1 MTVLVAGG
9 GIAGLAMALTCHQLG
24 VPVKVFESS
33 SELKPLGVGINLQP
47 NAIREL
53 FELGLEADIENIG
66 IRTRS
71 FGLYSKMGKE
81 IWIEPRGTWAG
92 YNWPQYSVHR
102 GELQMM
108 LYRKVVELLGDDA
121 VQTDSQ
127 VTGFENTSDGVEVT
141 VADRDG
147 NIRKETGDLLIA
159 ADGVHSAVRAQ
170 MFPHEGEPK
179 WGGAILWR
187 STTLAKPF
195 GDGATMA
202 MIGHETQRVVTYP
215 ISNIDPQTGFATIN
229 WIAERTIDPAAGFK
243 KEDYSRQV
251 DRAEFLPEFEN
262 WRYDW
267 LDIPELVNGSGTV
280 FEYPMVDRDPLPKWT
295 NGRVTLMGDAAHV
308 MYPTGSNGA
317 SQAIVDAR
325 KIGRAFLD
333 HGVCGEALEAY
344 ENEMRPVTEKI
355 ILANRS
361 KGPDSILQIVEDRCG
376 GQFDDI
382 EKIIPKAEMAAFAA
396 NYKATAGFGI
406 EALNKQPSIIPAGSK
421 VGS

>member
-159 ADGVHSAVRAQ
+159 ADGVRSKLRDAAGIKTMHWEYDQIGIVTTVAHERPHLGRAEEHF
-170 MFPHEGEPK
+170 MP
-179 WGGAILWR
+179 GG
-187 STTLAKPF
+187 P
-195 GDGATMA
+195 
-202 MIGHETQRVVTYP
+202 
-215 ISNIDPQTGFATIN
+215 FATLPLLGN
-229 WIAERTIDPAAGFK
+229 RSSLVWTEPTAKAKRLLAADDFTFELELETRFGHKLGEISVDGPRMGFPLGL
-243 KEDYSRQV
+243 RLA
-251 DRAEFLPEFEN
+251 REFVKPRFA
-262 WRYDW
+262 
-267 LDIPELVNGSGTV
+267 LV
-280 FEYPMVDRDPLPKWT
+280 
-295 NGRVTLMGDAAHV
+295 GDAAHGIHPISGQGLNLGFKDAAALAQTIV
-308 MYPTGSNGA
+308 EADRLGLDIGQLNILERYQQWRRFDTVRMGVVTDVLNRLFSNDNSLLRAARTFGLG
-317 SQAIVDAR
+317 IVDRLPGLKDQFINQAS
-325 KIGRAFLD
+325 GRHSGNPALLN
-333 HGVCGEALEAY
+333 GEA
-344 ENEMRPVTEKI
+344 I
-355 ILANRS
+355 
-361 KGPDSILQIVEDRCG
+361 
-376 GQFDDI
+376 
-382 EKIIPKAEMAAFAA
+382 
-396 NYKATAGFGI
+396 
-406 EALNKQPSIIPAGSK
+406 
-421 VGS
+421 